1 MAYDD
6 GDQTRFRGEPG
17 FREEPDFR
25 TSTSTGSIPPVR
37 GSGQLDDIF
46 DDPTHGDPGRDRMA
60 VHFAWEAILLIGAGV
75 VGFLLYSQHKSA
87 VQGKSLLALVV
98 FTAALGL
105 LAFAAAASLRVA
117 APNLAI
123 GPVAVAASLYFAENG
138 NDGVMSAGPKAV
150 ALAALVGLGIAI
162 VVVGFQV
169 PGWAGSLAGALAAVV
184 WIQKQTGPVN
194 VAGQFDPT
202 DRAWYYLGGFA
213 AVSIV
218 GALLCTIR
226 PVRRGIGRY
235 RPVGDPATRRG
246 VFAGCVTAAAI
257 VGSTAVAAVAGVLLA
272 GLSSSVRPDLGLDW
286 TGLAIGAALVGGVS
300 AYGRR
305 GGVLGTVL
313 GTIVLSLVIKLGEEA
328 DWRVSPYAVA
338 AATMVAGLIV
348 TRLVETF
355 GRPLMAP
362 DEESWTAEA
371 TSTWS
376 GAGWTGPE
384 AGSWASPL
392 PTQTTAASRPEPW
405 QDDRWSSNR

>member
-6 GDQTRFRGEPG
+6 GDQTRYRGEPG

-25 TSTSTGSIPPVR
+25 TSTSTGSILPVR
-37 GSGQLDDIF
+37 GGGQLDDIF
-46 DDPTHGDPGRDRMA
+46 DDPAHGDPGRDRMA

-75 VGFLLYSQHKSA
+75 VGFLLYSQHKAA
-87 VQGKSLLALVV
+87 VSGIALRELVV

-117 APNLAI
+117 APNLAL
-123 GPVAVAASLYFAENG
+123 GPVAVAASLYFAKNG
-138 NDGVMSAGPKAV
+138 DHGLMLAAPKIIG
-150 ALAALVGLGIAI
+150 LAALVGLGIAV
-162 VVVGFQV
+162 VVVGFHV
-169 PGWAGSLAGALAAVV
+169 PGWAGSLAGALAVVV
-184 WIQKQTGPVN
+184 WIQKQTGPIT

-202 DRAWYYLGGFA
+202 DRAWYYFGGFA

-218 GALLCTIR
+218 GAMLCTIR
-226 PVRRGIGRY
+226 PVRRGVGRF
-235 RPVGDPATRRG
+235 RSVGDPASRRG
-246 VFAGCVTAAAI
+246 GLAGFVTAAAI
-257 VGSTAVAAVAGVLLA
+257 VGSTAVAAAAGILFA

-305 GGVLGTVL
+305 GGVFGTVL
-313 GTIVLSLVIKLGEEA
+313 GSIVLALVIRLGEVA

-338 AATMVAGLIV
+338 AAAVVAGLIV

-355 GRPLMAP
+355 GRPLLPP
-362 DEESWTAEA
+362 DDESWAAEA

-376 GAGWTGPE
+376 AGGWTGPE
-384 AGSWASPL
+384 ASSWASSMPA
-392 PTQTTAASRPEPW
+392 QTTAVPRPDPW
-405 QDDRWSSNR
+405 QDDRWSAS